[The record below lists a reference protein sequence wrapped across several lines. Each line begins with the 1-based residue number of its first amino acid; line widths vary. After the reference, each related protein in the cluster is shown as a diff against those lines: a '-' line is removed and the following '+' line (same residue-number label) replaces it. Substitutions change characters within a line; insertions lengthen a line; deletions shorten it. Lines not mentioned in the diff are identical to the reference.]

1 MTIDRDKLTDRI
13 LEVLEE
19 NESNFD
25 DRETTSLYEMI
36 CSEYPFNTW
45 ANDLLN
51 FAERYGVSVDW
62 LLGRSEKYWL

>member
-19 NESNFD
+19 NESDFD

-36 CSEYPFNTW
+36 CAEYPLNTW

-51 FAERYGVSVDW
+51 FAERYGVSLDW
-62 LLGRSEKYWL
+62 LLGRSDKYWL

>member
-45 ANDLLN
+45 ANDLLK